1 MKKLLTIALLLLA
14 GLTAGAQGRWTVSH
28 READP
33 MKGQDAR
40 DVYIYNANGIGSLV
54 VWDWNK
60 ADFRL
65 ITEKGM
71 FRTWVSSGST
81 FVPVKVG
88 FYDDKGNLEKMFT
101 VNLLPE
107 DNHMRKYIAT
117 ADFYF
122 GGRGDIKKIIK
133 RLKSGK
139 GFVRMVAQLYND
151 PDFDIKIIPYSQQ
164 K

>member
-1 MKKLLTIALLLLA
+1 MKKLLTIALITVFSIIA
-14 GLTAGAQGRWTVSH
+14 SAQGIWEVSH
-28 READP
+28 RQADP

-40 DVYIYNANGIGSLV
+40 DVYIYTANGIGSVV

-88 FYDDKGNLEKMFT
+88 FYDDNGNLEKMFT
-101 VNLLPE
+101 ISLMPE
-107 DNHMRKYIAT
+107 DNHMKKYIAT
-117 ADFYF
+117 ADFYYL
-122 GGRGDIKKIIK
+122 GRKNIKKIIS
-133 RLKSGK
+133 RMKSGK
-139 GFVRMVAQLYND
+139 GYVRMVAQLYND
-151 PDFDIKIIPYSQQ
+151 PDFDIKIIPYNQQ